1 MIKNRVELI
10 SQGTTPLDRKARQ
23 FALEIVEEGLKAAE
37 PHRAILKNIKN
48 TGNELH
54 IRGRGFDLSNFKN
67 IYLLGA
73 GKASGAMAEALEE
86 ILGNRITEGF
96 INVNIGNPA
105 ISRTG
110 RIIFNKAGHPIPDEN
125 GLKGA
130 RKIIELAGR
139 AGSNDLI
146 IYLISG
152 GGSALAPLPADGI
165 SLEDK
170 MMVSDLLLKAGAT
183 INELNTVRKHLSAI
197 KGGLL
202 AKAASPATV
211 IGLII
216 SDVVGDPFD
225 VISSGPTTHDPS
237 TFKEAKE
244 VLERFGLWRMAP
256 RAVKR
261 HIELGLIGEK
271 PETPKAGDEIF
282 DKVYNI
288 TVASSESALQ
298 TMKRK
303 ALKLGLRP
311 VLLSSMIEGESR
323 DVGKVLASIAK
334 EVTLFGTPAVK
345 PAAIIGG
352 GETTVTVKGKGSGGR
367 NQELAL
373 GAALKIS
380 GFQGMT
386 VASIGSDGI
395 DGPTDAAGAVSDG
408 TTLER
413 ATKIGMEPYEY
424 LRENNSYTFFKKLGD
439 LIFTGPT
446 GTNVNDLMIMI
457 ML

>member
-1 MIKNRVELI
+1 SR
-10 SQGTTPLDRKARQ
+10 
-23 FALEIVEEGLKAAE
+23 
-37 PHRAILKNIKN
+37 
-48 TGNELH
+48 
-54 IRGRGFDLSNFKN
+54 FKN

-73 GKASGAMAEALEE
+73 GKASGAMAEVLEE
-86 ILGNRITEGF
+86 ILGDRITEGF
-96 INVNIGNPA
+96 INVNLGNSA

-110 RIIFNKAGHPIPDEN
+110 RIIFNKAGHPIPDED
-125 GLKGA
+125 GLRGS
-130 RKIIELAGR
+130 RKIIELASR
-139 AGSNDLI
+139 ADNDDLI
-146 IYLISG
+146 VYLISG

-165 SLEDK
+165 SLRDK
-170 MMVSDLLLKAGAT
+170 MVVTGLLLKAGAT

-216 SDVVGDPFD
+216 SDVVGDPLD
-225 VISSGPTTHDPS
+225 VISSGPTAHDPS

-244 VLERFGLWRMAP
+244 VLERYGLWEMAP
-256 RAVKR
+256 RPVKS
-261 HIELGLIGEK
+261 HIELGATGEK
-271 PETPKAGDEIF
+271 PETPKAEDKIF

-288 TVASSESALQ
+288 IVASSESALES
-298 TMKRK
+298 MRRK

-311 VLLSSMIEGESR
+311 VVLSSMIEGESK

-334 EVTLFGTPAVK
+334 EVKSFDAPVAK

-352 GETTVTVKGKGSGGR
+352 GETTVTVKGSGSGGR

-380 GFQGMT
+380 GYQGT
-386 VASIGSDGI
+386 TIASMGSDGI

-413 ATKIGMEPYEY
+413 AMKIGMEPYEY
-424 LRENNSYTFFKKLGD
+424 LRENNSYSFFMKLGD

-446 GTNVNDLMIMI
+446 GTNINDLMILI